1 MKGFRSRNE
10 KSGRTGTVRIRKGS
24 RVYRIPVENGYVP
37 EWALAQRFQEVG
49 STEDLDHD
57 SKIVL
62 PANCTP
68 EELID
73 WWIDPS
79 SCDICGVDTRDSQMY
94 DVSGV
99 PDGKKHAQRRIAVIA
114 DPEEAQRI
122 RQILSESFTR
132 EELET
137 MASNGSIVIRTVPDC
152 GDATG
157 CYFRR
162 QDGVEVPL
170 IVLERGTTP
179 DGVVHEMVHHLRA
192 VDPSR
197 KGVLRTAFPSDK
209 TGRLDSGIL
218 RRLSKRQRDDIVEQ
232 EERATVAET
241 VARTGIDPYQS
252 GYYDGVPGVDPRTA
266 YVQDKYIVTGR
277 TPEDTPPYQLPKLK
291 GKAARN
297 AVANGYEYMNV
308 ARSRILDRNVKK
320 RRRPSSELD
329 RNPGDAWE
337 NASKKEVRECHQTLS
352 IGKASTT

>member
-1 MKGFRSRNE
+1 MGGFAQRND
-10 KSGRTGTVRIRKGS
+10 KSGRTGTVRVRKGS
-24 RVYRIPVENGYVP
+24 RVYRIPVENGVVP
-37 EWALAQRFQEVG
+37 AWALAQRFQEVG
-49 STEDLDHD
+49 STADLDTD
-57 SKIVL
+57 SKIIL

-79 SCDICGVDTRDSQMY
+79 SCDVQGVDTRSSPIY
-94 DVSGV
+94 DVTGV
-99 PDGKKHAQRRIAVIA
+99 PDSKKAAQRRIAVIA

-122 RQILSESFTR
+122 RRILSESFTR
-132 EELET
+132 EELEA

-170 IVLERGTTP
+170 VVLERGTTP
-179 DGVVHEMVHHLRA
+179 DGVVHEMVHHLRV
-192 VDPSR
+192 VDTER
-197 KGVLRTAFPSDK
+197 RGVLRTAFPTDRSGK
-209 TGRLDSGIL
+209 LDGGVL

-252 GYYDGVPGVDPRTA
+252 GYYDGVPGKDPRAA
-266 YVQDKYIVTGR
+266 YVEDKYTVTGR

-320 RRRPSSELD
+320 R
-329 RNPGDAWE
+329 
-337 NASKKEVRECHQTLS
+337 
-352 IGKASTT
+352 